1 MHCYPFRVNLHRVN
15 GSSNALDDSSGRGCA
30 ANKTKD
36 VNINALK
43 NKWIKNIDKK
53 YIMQM

>member
-15 GSSNALDDSSGRGCA
+15 GSSNALDDSSGRACA
-30 ANKTKD
+30 ANKTKN